1 MTIAALVAAGF
12 VVGTLVGISGV
23 GGGSIMTPVLIL
35 VMGINPLTAIG
46 TDLVYSVPTKIF
58 GTYLHAAQETLDW
71 NLVRKLCAGGLPG
84 TALGI
89 AAIFLLREHA
99 DAAVVDLLLKRA
111 VGAALLIAA
120 AGLAGG
126 LFFRPRVA
134 QPSLKPAYSTVL
146 VVAAG
151 AVTGFV
157 VAITSIG
164 SGAMMLPILLMLA
177 PRLGLRRLIGSD
189 IAFAAIL
196 IPLAALGH
204 AALRDVNFPVAG
216 ALLAGSLPGV
226 FVGSKLCGRLPE
238 AWLRAAVSA
247 VLVAAAA
254 RLL

>member
-1 MTIAALVAAGF
+1 MMIAAFVAAGF

-35 VMGINPLTAIG
+35 LMGVNPLAAIG
-46 TDLVYSVPTKIF
+46 TDLMYSVPTKIF
-58 GTYLHAAQETLDW
+58 GTYLHAQQETLDW
-71 NLVRKLCAGGLPG
+71 RLVRKLCAGGLPG

-89 AAIFLLREHA
+89 AALFILRAHA
-99 DAAVVDLLLKRA
+99 DPTFVNLLLKRA
-111 VGAALLIAA
+111 VGAALVVAA
-120 AGLAGG
+120 AGLIGG
-126 LFFRPRVA
+126 LFVRRRD
-134 QPSLKPAYSTVL
+134 SSSTPAPDYSTAL

-157 VAITSIG
+157 VATTSIG
-164 SGAMMLPILLMLA
+164 SGAMMLPLLLVLA

-204 AALRDVNFPVAG
+204 TALRDVNFSIAG

-238 AWLRAAVSA
+238 GWLRAAVAA
-247 VLVAAAA
+247 VLVVAAF